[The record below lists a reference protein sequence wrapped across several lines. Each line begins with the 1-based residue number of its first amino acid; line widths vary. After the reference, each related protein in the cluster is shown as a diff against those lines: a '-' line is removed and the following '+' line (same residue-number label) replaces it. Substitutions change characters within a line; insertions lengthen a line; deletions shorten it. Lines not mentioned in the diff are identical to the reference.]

1 MEQMEQIEQEEQ
13 TSHLVETRPDIATR
27 WKKGQSGNPKGRRP
41 ALGNTLTWYARLLLE
56 WPVKRSDGDV
66 PRERMFEYML
76 DIVQR
81 ADAGDL
87 KCRMFLLRLVDRG
100 DRRKVTALRNS
111 RKAKTASLRKFED
124 QLADEIS
131 QVPPPPPPELAAKL
145 TATVSPT
152 APERVQTRAAAKRAP
167 STCSASSFRSDPRS
181 GELYGSDGRA
191 LSREEEDL
199 LRYPNWP
206 HMSPHLK
213 KEETAGSAAG
223 LNAGDS
229 TGASAGPKNPAP
241 AHQALDSVENSGTEK
256 IVQKNTPRAAADPTR
271 TPPFDPWAS
280 RGRLH

>member
-1 MEQMEQIEQEEQ
+1 MEQMEQIEKVEQ
-13 TSHLVETRPDIATR
+13 TSHLSETRPDIATR

-41 ALGNTLTWYARLLLE
+41 ALGTTLTWYARLLLE
-56 WPVKRSDGDV
+56 WPVKRADGDV

-124 QLADEIS
+124 QLACEIS
-131 QVPPPPPPELAAKL
+131 EVPPPPPPELAAKL
-145 TATVSPT
+145 TVTVSPT
-152 APERVQTRAAAKRAP
+152 APERVPTRAAAKRAP
-167 STCSASSFRSDPRS
+167 STCSASSFRRDPRS
-181 GELYGSDGRA
+181 GDLCGSDGRA

-229 TGASAGPKNPAP
+229 TGASAGPKSPAP
-241 AHQALDSVENSGTEK
+241 LDQAFDSTGNSGTEK
-256 IVQKNTPRAAADPTR
+256 IAQKNAPPSDTDSAR
-271 TPPFDPWAS
+271 TPPFDLRVS
-280 RGRLH
+280 GGTLH